1 MAEETYLI
9 AKAVLRNFKHRP
21 TSPQDSLWEAHRLAQ
36 VVQTAYTLYSLS
48 NSTIS
53 AWARA
58 TQSLAHL
65 TITVEEKEL
74 IEQANSIE
82 AIEQFLSEYIKEI
95 DKAQRHSKVWKKVYA
110 FTQFAGPVLEVFKQ
124 ANFTPECSIALGLV
138 GLLLIQPLNN
148 KSEIEERPEL
158 EMGQLKDII
167 SQVKSSNSM
176 IQTPEIDSEVQGLCA
191 AIIDFWMHA
200 LHYQK
205 KWGIVK
211 VLGGIIADFAKRFQA
226 YVKKIKGHVLK
237 IETLA

>member
-1 MAEETYLI
+1 M
-9 AKAVLRNFKHRP
+9 
-21 TSPQDSLWEAHRLAQ
+21 
-36 VVQTAYTLYSLS
+36 
-48 NSTIS
+48 
-53 AWARA
+53 
-58 TQSLAHL
+58 
-65 TITVEEKEL
+65 

-95 DKAQRHSKVWKKVYA
+95 DKAQRHSKVWKKIYA

-124 ANFTPECSIALGLV
+124 AKFTPECLIALGLV

-148 KSEIEERPEL
+148 KSEIGERPEL

-176 IQTPEIDSEVQGLCA
+176 IQTPDIDSEAQGLCV
-191 AIIDFWMHA
+191 AIIDFWVHA

-211 VLGGIIADFAKRFQA
+211 VLGGIIADFAK
-226 YVKKIKGHVLK
+226 
-237 IETLA
+237 